1 MLSFP
6 PLEAWDNQLQAVN
19 FLALRNGKSVLC
31 SITREVLERHFGPG
45 ARQFPME
52 CFREHRAEIEAI
64 AGRLMADGR
73 VALNRSLVIGEGDAT
88 ALGGRLTN
96 TAA

>member
-1 MLSFP
+1 MLSSP

-19 FLALRNGKSVLC
+19 FLALRDGKSVLC

-64 AGRLMADGR
+64 AGRLISQPRLA
-73 VALNRSLVIGEGDAT
+73 VA
-88 ALGGRLTN
+88 
-96 TAA
+96 

>member
-6 PLEAWDNQLQAVN
+6 PLDAWDNQLQAVN
-19 FLALRNGKSVLC
+19 FLALRDGKSVLC
-31 SITREVLERHFGPG
+31 SITREVLERHFGPR

-64 AGRLMADGR
+64 AGRLVADGR

-88 ALGGRLTN
+88 ALSGRLPA
-96 TAA
+96 TA

>member
-45 ARQFPME
+45 AAVPDGVLP
-52 CFREHRAEIEAI
+52 RAP
-64 AGRLMADGR
+64 G
-73 VALNRSLVIGEGDAT
+73 
-88 ALGGRLTN
+88 
-96 TAA
+96 